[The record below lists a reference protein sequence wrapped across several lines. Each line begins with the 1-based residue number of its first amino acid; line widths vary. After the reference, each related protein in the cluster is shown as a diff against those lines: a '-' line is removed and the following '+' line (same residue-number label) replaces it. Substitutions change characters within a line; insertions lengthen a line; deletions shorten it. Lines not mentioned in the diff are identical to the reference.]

1 MYDRLRRMV
10 DRAPGPLW
18 AVTAVLAFVGV
29 VCWLSV
35 TTWHQLSSSRL
46 DVGLLTDF
54 RDAVYYPVVALR
66 DGVNPYAVDTYY
78 RHYPVG
84 QEFPLY
90 TPQFLLLNS
99 PLLLFSFPTAR
110 AVAFGWNMTL
120 VLGYSAAVLGLL
132 GARIR
137 VAPLFGL
144 ATLILLSDPG
154 RFDLR
159 TGQPTLLVAIG
170 VLAALRA
177 LPRGDEPSRIGPGRS
192 LPILLGVAGLAA
204 VWIKPTFA
212 IPLAVLLIARA
223 RVRLVVLGTLVA
235 AALSA
240 VVLPFLVDAAGG
252 VGHLIDSW
260 RESARITSQSGQ
272 SRLGT
277 SLRIDIGNTFVRIT
291 KLHISETAATLGGLA
306 LLAVGVWFVAR
317 LHQHDPSR
325 DCDELTMTLVCL
337 LLLTSTYH
345 VPYDYLLL
353 AGPVALLLRPATD
366 RGIHWPPRVRAT
378 VTVLLLIP
386 LIDPLGWSPVNATVG
401 TSGFEW
407 MLGTTMMSS
416 YVLVALGLC
425 VWTAWRQGSV
435 APVAVPPITRTPT

>member
-10 DRAPGPLW
+10 DQAPGPLW
-18 AVTAVLAFVGV
+18 AVTAVFAFVGV

-110 AVAFGWNMTL
+110 AIAFGWNMTL

-159 TGQPTLLVAIG
+159 TGQPTLLIAIG

-177 LPRGDEPSRIGPGRS
+177 VPRADVASRIGPGRS
-192 LPILLGVAGLAA
+192 LPILLGVAGLAT

-212 IPLAVLLIARA
+212 IPLAVLLIART

-252 VGHLIDSW
+252 LGHLIDSW

-291 KLHISETAATLGGLA
+291 KLHISETAAMLGGLV
-306 LLAVGVWFVAR
+306 LLAVGVWLVAR
-317 LHQHDPSR
+317 LHHHDPGR
-325 DCDELTMTLVCL
+325 DCDELAITLVCL

-353 AGPVALLLRPATD
+353 VGPIALLLRPATD
-366 RGIHWPPRVRAT
+366 RGVRWPPRVRTT

-407 MLGTTMMSS
+407 LLGTTMMST

-425 VWTAWRQGSV
+425 AWTAWRQGS
-435 APVAVPPITRTPT
+435 ATPVMIPPITRTPT